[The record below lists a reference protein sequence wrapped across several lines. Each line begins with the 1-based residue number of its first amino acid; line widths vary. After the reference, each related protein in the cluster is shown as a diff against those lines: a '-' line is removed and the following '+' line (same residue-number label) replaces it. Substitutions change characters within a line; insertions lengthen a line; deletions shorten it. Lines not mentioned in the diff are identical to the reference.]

1 MIEPEVAF
9 YDLDKIAGL
18 ADDML
23 KHVIK
28 NTMYKHPEEF
38 EFFNKF
44 VAEGLNDK
52 LLNVVNKP
60 LTRMDYKDAIVKLQ
74 EVKDRFDNKN
84 IEFGLDLDT
93 EHERYIAE
101 ELVKGPVALMNY
113 PKDIKAFY
121 MHQNEDGKTVAAMD
135 VLVPGIGELI
145 GGSQRECDVNKIE
158 QRIDE
163 LGIDKE
169 DLQ

>member
-1 MIEPEVAF
+1 MVEPEVAF
-9 YDLDKIAGL
+9 YDLNKIATL

-23 KHVIK
+23 KAVIK
-28 NTMYKHPEEF
+28 NTIDKHPEEF

-44 VAEGLNDK
+44 VSEGLTDK
-52 LLNVVNKP
+52 LMNVVNTP

-121 MHQNEDGKTVAAMD
+121 MHLNEDGETVAAMD

-145 GGSQRECDVNKIE
+145 GGSQRECDVTKIE
-158 QRIDE
+158 KRISE
-163 LGIDKE
+163 IGIDKD